1 MSAPNFRR
9 EPIRSKS
16 IRGAARGQRCT
27 LNLPGIC
34 THDAETVVFAHIRD
48 ETFGKGQ
55 KADDTSG
62 CFACAACHAAYDLHT
77 HGLPDAEILR
87 LVLRAYQR
95 TIRRLVIM
103 GEMQIKHDAPM
114 KHAVPIK
121 PRKPPAERT
130 KIQSRTDWPQGRK
143 LQSRPFPQKEKA

>member
-1 MSAPNFRR
+1 MTDPNFRR

-16 IRGAARGQRCT
+16 IRASARGQRCT
-27 LNLPGIC
+27 LNLPNIC
-34 THDAETVVFAHIRD
+34 NHDPETVVFAHIRD
-48 ETFGKGQ
+48 ETFGKAM

-62 CFACAACHAAYDLHT
+62 CFACHACHAAYDLHT
-77 HGLPDAEILR
+77 HGLPEAEILR

-103 GEMQIKHDAPM
+103 EEMQIKHDAPM
-114 KHAVPIK
+114 KHAAPVK
-121 PRKPPAERT
+121 PRKPAAERT

-143 LQSRPFPQKEKA
+143 IPSRPFPQKEKA